1 MALTTRQSTANLVS
15 VASVP
20 RLVSAPQ
27 LAQGQSVRVPGL
39 PLASGSVSLANQA
52 GSIGA
57 PAATM
62 LPSQALVA
70 TAPMQTAAVLPPTPW
85 PASLQQ
91 GNQGART
98 TEPAESPAPEKL
110 TQGLP
115 EPAQIESQRAAYMKS
130 LDEQLKRGAEVLNQ
144 QLKQQQE
151 YLVRQGE
158 TQKRQFGLQVDQN
171 IKQQEMELVQQH
183 NHQLLMLQQAAQQQK
198 VALEQQANALLM
210 EYNQK
215 KATEDLNLQMHQFDK
230 EAKEAHARYT
240 QEIQTLQTQQQM
252 GQQQLAAQGEALA
265 MQANLS
271 NMQAMA
277 AQQVATRASA
287 SLSQPMPGQRASYSP
302 AVVVGNTPPPSY
314 LPPVQPS
321 AISMAASLTPRSST
335 APRTGAITPVI
346 AAGTL
351 TPRTAAQGLGS
362 IRSPSTAALYAQ

>member
-1 MALTTRQSTANLVS
+1 
-15 VASVP
+15 
-20 RLVSAPQ
+20 
-27 LAQGQSVRVPGL
+27 
-39 PLASGSVSLANQA
+39 
-52 GSIGA
+52 
-57 PAATM
+57 M

-115 EPAQIESQRAAYMKS
+115 EPAQIESQRAAHMKS

-198 VALEQQANALLM
+198 VALEQQANALLI

-215 KATEDLNLQMHQFDK
+215 KAVEDLSSQMFQFEQAAHEANRKYTEEISNLQTMQYQG
-230 EAKEAHARYT
+230 A
-240 QEIQTLQTQQQM
+240 QM
-252 GQQQLAAQGEALA
+252 LAAQGQALA
-265 MQANLS
+265 AQAQQS
-271 NMQAMA
+271 NMQAVQ
-277 AQQVATRASA
+277 AQQVASGVSA
-287 SLSQPMPGQRASYSP
+287 SL
-302 AVVVGNTPPPSY
+302 TC
-314 LPPVQPS
+314 
-321 AISMAASLTPRSST
+321 
-335 APRTGAITPVI
+335 
-346 AAGTL
+346 
-351 TPRTAAQGLGS
+351 
-362 IRSPSTAALYAQ
+362 